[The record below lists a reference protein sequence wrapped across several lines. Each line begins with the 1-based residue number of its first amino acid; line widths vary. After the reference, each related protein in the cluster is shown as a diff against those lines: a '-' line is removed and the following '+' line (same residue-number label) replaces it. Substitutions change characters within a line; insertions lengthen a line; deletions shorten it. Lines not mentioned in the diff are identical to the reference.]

1 LVIAAAA
8 VVLGAL
14 AWEKVK
20 KTEGEGTAV
29 YYDTDPGND
38 AYIKGE
44 LTGEH
49 LLILDRVLL
58 EEKRKGGLRLSGADL
73 KELAGSHPE
82 VLEAYVRWRYC
93 RDMMRS
99 HHRTVYPDER

>member
-1 LVIAAAA
+1 V

-20 KTEGEGTAV
+20 KTEDGGNAA

-49 LLILDRVLL
+49 LRILDRVLR
-58 EEKRKGGLRLSGADL
+58 EEKRKGGLRLSRADL
-73 KELAGSHPE
+73 KKLAGSHPE